1 MKQNT
6 NQNKKR
12 IFSFIQDILKLKI
25 KNSNNR
31 IKVIPANDSKQIK
44 QLNKQYEIMYQKSAF
59 NFVIKK

>member
-25 KNSNNR
+25 KNRNNR
-31 IKVIPANDSKQIK
+31 LKVIPANDSKQIK
-44 QLNKQYEIMYQKSAF
+44 QLNKQYEIMYQKSVF